1 MPATS
6 RGTDTPT
13 RSQIE
18 AWETAHLET
27 AATRW
32 TETAQAWEAHFTT
45 IHDGMLRPG
54 GSRWEGAGAD
64 SAADSA
70 WGDLVKVRGAADA
83 LRSAAGSARTGA
95 DDISWAKRQAVT
107 AITEA
112 EEAGFTV
119 GEDLSVRE
127 QNTNSLLR
135 VSESRK
141 QQMQEFADE
150 IASRAK
156 TLAAVDKAVAGQ
168 IAEALA
174 PLESLSFPE
183 DGKPGEPSVQ
193 FVSNEFKLN
202 PQQGDDT
209 DKKPEPK
216 KPHKTDPNRS
226 EDGTYGPGNYG
237 DGKAAAKAALDER
250 ERKTH
255 IPLIRQEV
263 RATHPDVKH
272 ENGKPQLRYYDA
284 LEPTGNPDEYIGLE
298 AKTNPRSLDGKQ
310 QTFDNAVTRDRP
322 ATATLNGRTI
332 TIVDAQVVYPPE
344 GWVPPSQQLGP
355 GAGASAGEATA
366 GPVPKS
372 AVDPGGFGGVEA
384 QGTVPVAAPPATGGA
399 PVTPAPTPTPHFPD
413 WGTHLT
419 PQQLIDSDDPAMRV
433 LGQQLLEQQRQR
445 SGNVYD
451 PDSMA

>member
-6 RGTDTPT
+6 AAGILT

-18 AWETAHLET
+18 GWETTHLT
-27 AATRW
+27 AAATHW
-32 TETAQAWEAHFTT
+32 AETAQAWESHFTT
-45 IHDGMLRPG
+45 IHTGMSRPG
-54 GSRWEGAGAD
+54 GTTWEGAGAD
-64 SAADSA
+64 SAADTA
-70 WGDLVKVRGAADA
+70 FGDLVKVRGAADA
-83 LRSAAGSARTGA
+83 LNSAASAARNGA
-95 DDISWAKRQAVT
+95 DDIDWAKRQAT
-107 AITEA
+107 AAITEA
-112 EEAGFTV
+112 EAAGFTV
-119 GEDLSVRE
+119 AEDLSVKE
-127 QNTNSLLR
+127 SAANSLLR
-135 VSESRK
+135 VSAARA
-141 QQMQEFADE
+141 QQMQDFADE
-150 IASRAK
+150 IASRAQ

-168 IAEALA
+168 ITGALA
-174 PLESLSFPE
+174 PLETLTFPE
-183 DGKPGEPSVQ
+183 DGRQGQEPTVQ

-202 PQQGDDT
+202 PQGDDT

-263 RATHPDVKH
+263 RATHPDVNH

-284 LEPTGNPDEYIGLE
+284 LEPTGNPDEYVGIE

-355 GAGASAGEATA
+355 GAGASAGESTA
-366 GPVPKS
+366 GPAPVHS
-372 AVDPGGFGGVEA
+372 GGWGGVEA
-384 QGTVPVAAPPATGGA
+384 QGTVPVTAAPATGSAPAPSA
-399 PVTPAPTPTPHFPD
+399 PVTPG

-419 PQQLIDSDDPAMRV
+419 PQQMIDSGDPALRV
-433 LGQQLLEQQRQR
+433 AGEEIRRRRAEQ
-445 SGNVYD
+445 GFID
-451 PDSMA
+451 PDTIA